1 MYKLCKMKV
10 ALLAALCVAAIVIT
24 TSFSVNAA
32 SPPRAMAACDPQN
45 DVTTTTPRLFEYPYP
60 PESIT
65 DFEER
70 VNYIVSHF
78 WESVDLSKPI
88 RDTVAFEAALRD
100 YVDFFRY
107 AHREV
112 VFSSIKD
119 FMYKAQSNTSNTVL
133 IMEMAE
139 RALFGLNMVYWSDEV
154 YLEFCRMFI
163 DSKKVKQEQK
173 IRYIDQVK
181 RIENTL
187 QDCVPVDFTA
197 ITPDKHK
204 LKLSSI
210 SGWVL
215 IYFNEPDCFDCTIT
229 RLRLNTNQ
237 VISDYV
243 EYGQLTV
250 LAVYPGEWSQQWVED
265 ANSMPKEWTYGCC
278 ESIDELY
285 DIRFIPS
292 FYLLNR
298 EHKLVGKNLTL
309 EDVQQLLAGG
319 Q

>member
-1 MYKLCKMKV
+1 MKV
-10 ALLAALCVAAIVIT
+10 ASLAALCIVAGVMA
-24 TSFSVNAA
+24 TSLNVNAA
-32 SPPRAMAACDPQN
+32 SVPGASPTNAPQS
-45 DVTTTTPRLFEYPYP
+45 DVATTTTRLFEYPYP

-88 RDTVAFEAALRD
+88 RDTVAFEATLRD

-119 FMYKAQSNTSNTVL
+119 FMYKAQSNTSNAVQ

-139 RALFGLNMVYWSDEV
+139 RALFGLDMVYWSDEV

-163 DSKKVKQEQK
+163 DSKRIRQEQK
-173 IRYIDQVK
+173 LRYIDQVK

-187 QDCVPVDFTA
+187 QNSVPVDFTA

-204 LKLSSI
+204 VKLSSI

-229 RLRLNTNQ
+229 RLRLNTDR
-237 VISDYV
+237 VISEYV

-250 LAVYPGEWSQQWVED
+250 LAIYPGEWSKEWVED
-265 ANSMPKEWTYGCC
+265 ANSMPKEWTCGCC
-278 ESIDELY
+278 EDIEELY
-285 DIRFIPS
+285 DIRFMPS